1 VSVSSPWNLEEVVH
15 KLLSFRGRRE
25 WEKFHYPKE
34 LAAAISIEADE
45 LQELFLWR
53 KCESA
58 SEIISDKERL
68 YRISDELADITTYLL
83 ILAYDLNIDLAAT
96 VQSKILK
103 NEVRYNV
110 EKHKGVAKK
119 ADS

>member
-1 VSVSSPWNLEEVVH
+1 MTANSPWNLDEALH
-15 KLLSFRGRRE
+15 KILNFREQRD
-25 WEKFHYPKE
+25 WKKFHYPKE
-34 LAAAISIEADE
+34 LATAISIEAGE

-53 KCESA
+53 KCESS

-68 YRISDELADITTYLL
+68 YRVSEELADVTIYLL
-83 ILAYDLNIDLAAT
+83 ILAHDLNIDLAAT

-103 NEVRYNV
+103 NEIRYNV

-119 ADS
+119 ADF